1 MVNNKERVSSSSDQI
16 YNILMQ
22 KDEITWQ
29 TLIQDLVKSEQMN
42 PWDID
47 LSLLSNRYLDTI
59 KKLKTH
65 NFFISGKVILASSIL
80 LRMKA
85 NKLLLEDIG
94 NLDAQLFQQDIE
106 SLEDFEDS
114 ALSEINPDDVDIIP
128 RLPQPRKR
136 KVSMQDLINAL
147 GKALEVNRRKIIRHE
162 RYNFVPEME
171 IPDRKIDITQKI
183 KQIYEQIVNFFKKT
197 LDKETLTF
205 TKLVPSGNKEDK
217 IFTFIPLLHLDSQ
230 EKVNLSQR
238 EHLGEIEI
246 AMNKNE
252 KKSNI
257 I

>member
-1 MVNNKERVSSSSDQI
+1 MINNQEIVASSSDQI

-22 KDEITWQ
+22 EDEITWQ
-29 TLIQDLVKSEQMN
+29 TIIQDLVKSEQMN

-59 KKLKTH
+59 KNLKTH

-94 NLDAQLFQQDIE
+94 NLDAQLFQQDVE
-106 SLEDFEDS
+106 SLEEFEDPT
-114 ALSEINPDDVDIIP
+114 LNEINPDDVDIIP

-147 GKALEVNRRKIIRHE
+147 SKALDVSRRKIMRHE

-171 IPDRKIDITQKI
+171 IPDRKIDITKRI
-183 KQIYEQIVNFFKKT
+183 KQLYDQIVNFFKKT
-197 LDKETLTF
+197 LGKETLTF
-205 TKLVPSGNKEDK
+205 TKLVPGGNKEDK
-217 IFTFIPLLHLDSQ
+217 ISTFIPLLYLDSQ
-230 EKVNLSQR
+230 EKVDLSQK
-238 EHLGEIEI
+238 EHFGEIEI
-246 AMNKNE
+246 EINKNE
-252 KKSNI
+252 KRE
-257 I
+257 